1 MHILFLRTWTDPT
14 EWNVQLDSSL
24 VDLSPSTYDMIAASL
39 PPTPGQQSSSRP
51 PQTPDRISAAVPS
64 SAKAPRTP
72 RTSKATPASP
82 TSLRDRDL
90 GRYTQ
95 ANRGIGPP
103 NESFVLLQDS
113 VIRNIPSP
121 VPSPTQAQ
129 KGSTPKY
136 RQNVATSVIQS
147 PTSGQ
152 DEVHQP
158 SPSPLSHH
166 LRSTSRLFNL
176 LSSRTEVDHPLC
188 SECTH
193 ILLTNL
199 SRQLEEI
206 KKERDGYIA
215 FEKEVRKEKEREKD
229 NAGKTAEVE
238 RKIEKLKEEER
249 FAIEQLKAAEDERT
263 QLEKELK
270 ALELEEKTL
279 EEEEAE

>member
-72 RTSKATPASP
+72 RTSKATPTSP

-158 SPSPLSHH
+158 SPSPPSP
-166 LRSTSRLFNL
+166 S
-176 LSSRTEVDHPLC
+176 
-188 SECTH
+188 
-193 ILLTNL
+193 
-199 SRQLEEI
+199 
-206 KKERDGYIA
+206 
-215 FEKEVRKEKEREKD
+215 
-229 NAGKTAEVE
+229 
-238 RKIEKLKEEER
+238 
-249 FAIEQLKAAEDERT
+249 
-263 QLEKELK
+263 
-270 ALELEEKTL
+270 
-279 EEEEAE
+279 

>member
-1 MHILFLRTWTDPT
+1 
-14 EWNVQLDSSL
+14 
-24 VDLSPSTYDMIAASL
+24 MIAASL
-39 PPTPGQQSSSRP
+39 PQTPGQSSSSRP
-51 PQTPDRISAAVPS
+51 QQTSDRISAAVPS

-72 RTSKATPASP
+72 RTSKATPTSP
-82 TSLRDRDL
+82 TSLRDRDH
-90 GRYTQ
+90 GRHGQT
-95 ANRGIGPP
+95 NRGIGPP

-113 VIRNIPSP
+113 IIRNIPSP
-121 VPSPTQAQ
+121 VPSPMQAQ
-129 KGSTPKY
+129 KGATSKY
-136 RQNVATSVIQS
+136 RQNVASSVMQS
-147 PTSGQ
+147 PNSGL
-152 DEVHQP
+152 DDGHQP
-158 SPSPLSHH
+158 NPSPLSHH
-166 LRSTSRLFNL
+166 LRSTTRLFNL

-238 RKIEKLKEEER
+238 RKIDKLKEEER

-263 QLEKELK
+263 QLENELK
-270 ALELEEKTL
+270 TLELEEKTL
-279 EEEEAE
+279 EEQEAE